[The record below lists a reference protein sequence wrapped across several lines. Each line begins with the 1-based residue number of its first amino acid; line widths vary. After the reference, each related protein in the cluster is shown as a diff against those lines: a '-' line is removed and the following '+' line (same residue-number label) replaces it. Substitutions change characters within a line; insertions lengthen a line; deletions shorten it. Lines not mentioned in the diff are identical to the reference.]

1 MRRWISSIVL
11 ALLTASSPVSA
22 QQTQQETTLLFQR
35 IHFFSDSSGGKGAAA
50 IPVAIA
56 SPVLHTS
63 FRTSSFVVPTGT
75 TRLKDLVPDSAR
87 PRTEGLVASST
98 WLKGRFFTESEV
110 ASNSTHEL
118 PYVFRIDRRDD
129 PSKRMVRFAL
139 SGMTQQFRYGATYR
153 SAGKVFF
160 NTPDQTVRE
169 VWGEAQWGI
178 TKFRSAV
185 GEMWNN
191 VDLDPSQP
199 RIEQRYSR
207 IGLALARP
215 SWPEFSLTYARRS
228 STSTVLPAGF
238 LPERTRSS
246 SIEGALAY
254 NGLNWNAR
262 LASSYIVAADDLRA
276 GIESVTLA
284 QTVTGLYRP
293 FTALTITPAFTYRT
307 ERQQWSGARIQTP
320 MASLSLQYKQSQR
333 LLVSAMGGYS
343 SSRSSDRTTNSESIV
358 SRGLLAFHLDPIF
371 GRAAMLSL
379 EAAYSNNIN
388 RATPSLDTEDISGL
402 LRFLVASL

>member
-1 MRRWISSIVL
+1 MRRWITSIVL
-11 ALLTASSPVSA
+11 ALLAASSPVSA
-22 QQTQQETTLLFQR
+22 QQTREETTLLLQR
-35 IHFFSDSSGGKGAAA
+35 IQFSDSSGGKGAAS
-50 IPVAIA
+50 IPFTIA

-63 FRTSSFVVPTGT
+63 FRTSSFVAPAAT

-98 WLKGRFFTESEV
+98 WLKGRFLTEGEV
-110 ASNSTHEL
+110 ANNSTHEL
-118 PYVFRIDRRDD
+118 PYVSRIDRRDD

-139 SGMTQQFRYGATYR
+139 SGMIQQFRYGANYR
-153 SAGKVFF
+153 SAGKAFF

-169 VWGEAQWGI
+169 LWGEAQWGI
-178 TKFRSAV
+178 TKFRSVV

-191 VDLDPSQP
+191 VDLDPSQL

-207 IGLALARP
+207 FGLALAKP
-215 SWPEFSLTYARRS
+215 SWPEFSLTYARSS
-228 STSTVLPAGF
+228 STSTILPAGF
-238 LPERTRSS
+238 LPEHTRRS

-276 GIESVTLA
+276 GTDNVALA
-284 QTVTGLYRP
+284 QTLTGLYRP
-293 FTALTITPAFTYRT
+293 FATLTITPVFTYRT
-307 ERQQWSGARIQTP
+307 ERQQWSGARIHTP

-343 SSRSSDRTTNSESIV
+343 SSRSSDRTTNSASVV
-358 SRGLLAFHLDPIF
+358 SRGLFAFHLDPIF
-371 GRAAMLSL
+371 GRAAMLSF
-379 EAAYSNNIN
+379 EAAYTTNIN

-402 LRFLVASL
+402 LRLLVASL